1 MVSRKT
7 LPGVPGGVSEALQ
20 PTVPGEGRVEEGK
33 GGEGRGG
40 EGRGGEGRG
49 GKGVVEIK
57 EWGGRHVSES

>member
-20 PTVPGEGRVEEGK
+20 PTIPGEGK

-40 EGRGGEGRG
+40 ESRGGEGRG
-49 GKGVVEIK
+49 RKGVVGE
-57 EWGGRHVSES
+57 